1 MPDEPRARTHAG
13 DARVALALL
22 AIVVVFVTL
31 YPFGF
36 VRTGGVYLHDLKQAL
51 RDPFDLYLPVH
62 ALPAML
68 GVWLLSACRRWKRRW
83 MPAAVVCAA
92 LIALEFVQAG
102 VAHRHAR
109 VGDLGVQWVGAGLGV
124 WLIPVACRAGA
135 VLGRA
140 RRAIWTLLLVV
151 WTALAC
157 AAVVRGQMGH
167 RIEVWDESFPFM
179 LGDEYEGQRNW
190 SGVIHTA
197 AVYAHAIDQSR
208 AQTLSDTSLA
218 QDGGIGA
225 RQSLAPSLIYD
236 LAQGPECL
244 GSIDFDLRTKD
255 IVYSERG
262 LELDEGRYAQ
272 GQRPASEI
280 TQAIVEAGGAT
291 IEVECTPTLTEQFGP
306 ARIVTISKGLDYR
319 NITLGQEGDAAVL
332 RVRTRRAG
340 PNGADIQIEWPGVFE
355 AGKRVH
361 LIVTTTGG
369 RSRLWVDGVDMG
381 ERESI
386 SKLGDWLK
394 IRSAGKSWIAGVVL
408 YLPIGL
414 IATALAR
421 GPMGRG
427 VIAGVFGGVA
437 IAAALGYAQT
447 AGRTLPMNAAAVGG
461 VCVAVGLVL
470 GWWMNRAENRTITAE
485 LRPDPES

>member
-1 MPDEPRARTHAG
+1 MDTTTVSSRLQAAP

-36 VRTGGVYLHDLKQAL
+36 VRTSGVYLHDLKQAL

-83 MPAAVVCAA
+83 MPAVVVCVA
-92 LIALEFVQAG
+92 LVALELVQAG
-102 VAHRHAR
+102 IAHRHAR
-109 VGDLGVQWVGAGLGV
+109 VGDVAVQWIGAGLGV
-124 WLIPVACRAGA
+124 WLWPVVSRFGA
-135 VLGRA
+135 SLAQV
-140 RRAIWTLLLVV
+140 RRAIWMLMLIV

-157 AAVVRGQMGH
+157 TVVVRGQMGH
-167 RIEVWDESFPFM
+167 RIESWEEFPFM
-179 LGDEYEGQRNW
+179 LGNEYDGERPW

-197 AVYAHAIDQSR
+197 AIYAGAIDQ
-208 AQTLSDTSLA
+208 AQADTLFATPVTQGEGLA
-218 QDGGIGA
+218 ARGA
-225 RQSLAPSLIYD
+225 LAPSMIYD
-236 LAQGPECL
+236 LARGPGDL
-244 GSIDFDLRTKD
+244 GSVGFELRTKD
-255 IVYSERG
+255 VVYSGRG

-280 TQAIVEAGGAT
+280 VRAISAAGGAT
-291 IEVECTPTLTEQFGP
+291 IEVECTPTLTEQLGP
-306 ARIVTISKGLDYR
+306 ARIVTLSKGLENR
-319 NITLGQEGDAAVL
+319 NITLGQEGDSAVL

-340 PNGADIQIEWPGVFE
+340 PNGADIPIEWPGVFE
-355 AGKRVH
+355 AGQRVH

-369 RSRLWVDGVDMG
+369 RSRLWVNGVDRG

-386 SKLGDWLK
+386 SQLGDWLK
-394 IRSAGKSWIAGVVL
+394 VRSAGKNWIAGVAL

-414 IATALAR
+414 IATAVAR

-427 VIAGVFGGVA
+427 VLAGVFGGVA

-447 AGRTLPMNAAAVGG
+447 AGRTLPMNAAVVGG
-461 VCVAVGLVL
+461 VCVSLGLVV
-470 GWWMNRAENRTITAE
+470 GWWMCRGRGRTIT
-485 LRPDPES
+485 PEER